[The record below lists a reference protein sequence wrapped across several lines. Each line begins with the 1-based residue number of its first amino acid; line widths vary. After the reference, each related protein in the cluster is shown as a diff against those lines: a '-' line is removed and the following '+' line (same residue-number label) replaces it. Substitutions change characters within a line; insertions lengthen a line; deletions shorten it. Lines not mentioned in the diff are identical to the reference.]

1 MPRVLLVDDD
11 SEQLEVRRMLFEQ
24 AGHETYTAEGAGA
37 ALELFHRT
45 APQLVETDL
54 RLPETEQG

>member
-37 ALELFHRT
+37 ALELFDRT